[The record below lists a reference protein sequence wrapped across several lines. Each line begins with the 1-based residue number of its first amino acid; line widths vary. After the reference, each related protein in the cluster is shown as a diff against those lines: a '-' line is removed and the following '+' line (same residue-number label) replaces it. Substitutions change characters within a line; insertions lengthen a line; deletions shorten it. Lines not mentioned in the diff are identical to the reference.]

1 MLSSRGDP
9 AGAHA
14 PEEPSGEAGACA
26 RPPGRPY
33 ARLQGL
39 LSELTPGK
47 AKKDITAMQAKG
59 NSRNGAPEGPGRQ
72 DPAAG

>member
-1 MLSSRGDP
+1 MIRPARTPLKSHQARQARARGL
-9 AGAHA
+9 
-14 PEEPSGEAGACA
+14 
-26 RPPGRPY
+26 PGVPY

-39 LSELTPGK
+39 LFELTPGK